1 MASKKQKSL
10 APRFPSRRRKPADAS
25 TNGLSLLEAAK
36 SAPRSVGAR
45 RGSTLKPEQID
56 ERVELALA
64 YLNGSVAASQVAAAC
79 NVENAGQF
87 AQQAL
92 WAGLRSGRWTIQ
104 RAK

>member
-1 MASKKQKSL
+1 MASK
-10 APRFPSRRRKPADAS
+10 RKTTPKKP
-25 TNGLSLLEAAK
+25 NGVSLLEAAK

-45 RGSTLKPEQID
+45 RGSALKPEQID

-64 YLNGSVAASQVAAAC
+64 YMNGSVAASQVAAAC